1 MLVGYGDEQNIND
14 LIKKFDLADCVL
26 FTGKVA
32 NEDVPQYLVASDVFV
47 LPSLYEGF
55 GIVILE
61 AMAAGLPVI
70 STNVGGPPNILTEGV
85 NGYLVEVKNCGQI
98 ADRVIQI
105 LNDQRLKEKMS
116 KNNLVEVKK
125 YSWESVTAQVESL
138 FKSIVNG

>member
-14 LIKKFDLADCVL
+14 LIKKFDLADCVS
-26 FTGKVA
+26 FVGKVS

-70 STNVGGPPNILTEGV
+70 TTNVGGPPDIIKDGV
-85 NGYLVEVKNCGQI
+85 NGYLVEVKNSEQI
-98 ADRVIQI
+98 ADRVIRI
-105 LNDQRLKEKMS
+105 LNDNGLKEKMS
-116 KNNLVEVKK
+116 ENNRMEVKK
-125 YSWESVTAQVESL
+125 YSWESVTMQLESL
-138 FKSIVNG
+138 FRSIIKG